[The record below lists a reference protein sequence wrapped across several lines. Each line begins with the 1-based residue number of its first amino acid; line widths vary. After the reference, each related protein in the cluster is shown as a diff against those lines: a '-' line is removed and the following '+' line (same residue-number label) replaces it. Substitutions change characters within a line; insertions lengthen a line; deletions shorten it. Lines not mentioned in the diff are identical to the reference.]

1 VDISTAWAADLAAL
15 TESLDEPGT
24 DISQTLRQLATD
36 TKIAVHSYLGLSAM
50 FSVGGQRLNFTALED
65 DAEPDDI
72 RASLRIS
79 LPPRVTGSEDPT
91 ATASLILFAST
102 PGAFLDLATD
112 LSWLAG
118 SLGGLDTAAFVLDE
132 DLTVLHD
139 PATPSELKARSTIDQ
154 AIGVLISQGNTLE
167 QAHQHL
173 DLLAA
178 YTRVDRPTAAETILT
193 ELDQL
198 STTGPH
204 TDDGHPAHTRATGQ
218 GPTPTQPP
226 PTDPVRGVGSPLG

>member
-1 VDISTAWAADLAAL
+1 MEISAAWAADLAAL

-24 DISQTLRQLATD
+24 DISQTLRQLAAD

-50 FSVGGQRLNFTALED
+50 FSVGGRRLDFTALEEN
-65 DAEPDDI
+65 AQPEDI

-79 LPPRVTGSEDPT
+79 LPPHVFGSGDPA
-91 ATASLILFAST
+91 ATASLILFAAT

-132 DLTVLHD
+132 DLTVPHD
-139 PATPSELKARSTIDQ
+139 PAAPSRLKTLSTIDQ

-178 YTRVDRPTAAETILT
+178 YTRVDRPTAAETILA
-193 ELDQL
+193 ELNL
-198 STTGPH
+198 PSTTGLRS
-204 TDDGHPAHTRATGQ
+204 DERRPAHTHDPGR

-226 PTDPVRGVGSPLG
+226 RDP

>member
-1 VDISTAWAADLAAL
+1 MEISAAWAADLAAL

-24 DISQTLRQLATD
+24 DILQTLRQLAAD
-36 TKIAVHSYLGLSAM
+36 TKIAAHSYLGLSAM
-50 FSVGGQRLNFTALED
+50 FSVGGRRLDFTALEE
-65 DAEPDDI
+65 DAQPEDI

-79 LPPRVTGSEDPT
+79 LPPHVFGSGDPA
-91 ATASLILFAST
+91 ATASLILFAAT

-139 PATPSELKARSTIDQ
+139 PATPSGLKALSTIDQ
-154 AIGVLISQGNTLE
+154 AIGVLISQGNTHE
-167 QAHQHL
+167 QAKQHL

-178 YTRVDRPTAAETILT
+178 YTRVDLPTAAETILA
-193 ELDQL
+193 ELNL
-198 STTGPH
+198 PSTTGLRS
-204 TDDGHPAHTRATGQ
+204 DERRPAHTHDPGR

-226 PTDPVRGVGSPLG
+226 RDP

>member
-24 DISQTLRQLATD
+24 DISQTVRQLAAD
-36 TKIAVHSYLGLSAM
+36 TKTAVHSYLGLSAM
-50 FSVGGQRLNFTALED
+50 FSVGGQRLEFTALEE
-65 DAEPDDI
+65 DAEPEDI

-79 LPPRVTGSEDPT
+79 LPTNVSGTEDPA
-91 ATASLILFAST
+91 ATASLILFAAT

-132 DLTVLHD
+132 DLTVPRD
-139 PATPSELKARSTIDQ
+139 PDTPSGLKALSTVDQ
-154 AIGVLISQGNTLE
+154 AIGVLISQGNTPE
-167 QAHQHL
+167 QAHHHL

-178 YTRVDRPTAAETILT
+178 YTRVDRPTAAETILA
-193 ELDQL
+193 ELDL
-198 STTGPH
+198 PSTTDLRSDERRPARTHGP
-204 TDDGHPAHTRATGQ
+204 DR

-226 PTDPVRGVGSPLG
+226 RDP